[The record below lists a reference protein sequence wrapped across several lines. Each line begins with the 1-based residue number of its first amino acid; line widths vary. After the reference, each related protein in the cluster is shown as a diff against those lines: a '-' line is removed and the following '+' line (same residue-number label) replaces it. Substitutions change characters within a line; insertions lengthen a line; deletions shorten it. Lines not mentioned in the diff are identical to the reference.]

1 MGIEKVQ
8 IELSE
13 ILKRPVGAGL
23 SLQEW
28 ADLVH
33 PESDGYVTVAT
44 KNEDG
49 KWIEKCYPS
58 SEWLQKLV
66 RDKGLSCYVSV
77 NSFFI
82 PKRNNS
88 NARQINAF
96 YVDLDHYKEFISQ
109 EDVMAAIDFL
119 VKTERLPEPTMI
131 IDSGRGLYAMWLIES
146 VPAKFKSVQK
156 LYSHIEKHLI
166 DVLKDFGSDPQASDI
181 ARVLKAPS
189 TYHHVTGKMV
199 EVLQYNANH
208 YTMRFMQQ
216 WFNDS
221 AMTDYDEQKIVERKA
236 KNKPRTKRLQHL
248 YNFYSLAIARSE
260 DLIKLC
266 EMRCY
271 EMSGHRNTLLHMFA
285 YQMFLIHNNYY
296 IVRSKVAELNDKL
309 SDPIP
314 TPDLIAVVKTCL
326 RAYEDHREDITK
338 GYNYRNDTIIKKL
351 AITLDEQRQLKTI
364 ISKEEK
370 YNRNN
375 QRRQKQRRVEDGL
388 TTRERALNE
397 NMNKVSELIKQ
408 GFKQTQIASELG
420 LDKGYISKLVKR
432 LKSQK

>member
-8 IELSE
+8 IEQSE
-13 ILKRPVGAGL
+13 ILKRQVGAGL
-23 SLQEW
+23 SLQGW

-44 KNEDG
+44 KNAAGE
-49 KWIEKCYPS
+49 WIEKCYPS
-58 SEWLQKLV
+58 SEWVQKLV
-66 RDKGLSCYVSV
+66 RHKDLSCYVSV

-96 YVDLDHYKEFISQ
+96 YVDLDHYKEFLSQ

-221 AMTDYDEQKIVERKA
+221 AMTDYDEQKIVERKV

-351 AITLDEQRQLKTI
+351 AITSDEQRQLKTI
-364 ISKEEK
+364 IGKDEK

-375 QRRQKQRRVEDGL
+375 TKRREARREDGL
-388 TTRERALNE
+388 TARERAKMDLRD
-397 NMNKVSELIKQ
+397 KVQELKEKGLKQSEIVVK
-408 GFKQTQIASELG
+408 LG
-420 LDKGYISKLVKR
+420 VSLSTVKR
-432 LKSQK
+432 NWK